1 MKPSAGKKI
10 AIGYLIALP
19 ILAIVGLMQSR
30 VFQNFTRVQEQAAHA
45 AETIGEIEA
54 MVASLENATPMS
66 EGGSLGLGAGVVAS
80 PEDARAEMRSHLEH
94 VRKLTA
100 PNPRQSERLRVLE
113 ALIEKRIQSGEV
125 ATTPGNAGKP
135 QAKVPKTPDAG
146 AGSLVNDIRKIAG
159 EIKAVEFAT
168 VKERNALA
176 RSLADKAS
184 YMTTLWEILALWLVA
199 LAALLLYR
207 RSSQQKW
214 EGIERRVNARVL
226 ENLPLGVC
234 LTDDHGI
241 ILYTNPAEDALL
253 GYKQGELMG
262 RFLAN
267 LESQPFEDRDRLAEE
282 IVNHLQAQGSWNG
295 EFVAVRKDRSTFRCR
310 TRAVA
315 MEFPGKQY
323 RLFLQENMSANQSA
337 TLG

>member
-1 MKPSAGKKI
+1 MKPSVGKKI
-10 AIGYLIALP
+10 AMGYLIALP
-19 ILAIVGLMQSR
+19 ILVIVGLMQSR
-30 VFQNFTRVQEQAAHA
+30 VFQNFTRVQQQTAHA

-54 MVASLENATPMS
+54 MVASLENAAPMS
-66 EGGSLGLGAGVVAS
+66 EGGSLGPSGGVGAS
-80 PEDARAEMRSHLEH
+80 PGDARAEMRSHLEH

-100 PNPRQSERLRVLE
+100 PNPRQSERLSALE

-135 QAKVPKTPDAG
+135 QAKAPKTPDAG
-146 AGSLVNDIRKIAG
+146 EGNLVNDIRQIAG
-159 EIKAVEFAT
+159 EIKSVELAG
-168 VKERNALA
+168 VKERSALA

-184 YMTTLWEILALWLVA
+184 YMTTVWEILALWLVA

-207 RSSQQKW
+207 KSSEQNW
-214 EGIERRVNARVL
+214 AGVERRINARVL
-226 ENLPLGVC
+226 ETLPLGVC

-282 IVNHLQAQGSWNG
+282 IVNQLQARGSWNG
-295 EFVAVRKDRSTFRCR
+295 EFVAVRKDRSTFTCR

-323 RLFLQENMSANQSA
+323 RLFLQENMSDNQSA